1 MYKLCF
7 YVPESHLQ
15 VVKDA
20 VFNAGAGSID
30 DYENCCWQVLG
41 EGQFMSNYHAKP
53 FIGHVNKLTII
64 NEYRVEMVC
73 AADYI
78 EATAAAL
85 KLAHPYEQ
93 PAFDIVKVEQF

>member
-1 MYKLCF
+1 MRFLML
-7 YVPESHLQ
+7 VL
-15 VVKDA
+15 A
-20 VFNAGAGSID
+20 VLMTMKIAVGR
-30 DYENCCWQVLG
+30 CWQVLG
-41 EGQFMSNYHAKP
+41 EGQFMPNYHAKP

>member
-1 MYKLCF
+1 MFLKVICKWLKMRF
-7 YVPESHLQ
+7 LMLVL
-15 VVKDA
+15 A
-20 VFNAGAGSID
+20 VLMTMKIAVGR
-30 DYENCCWQVLG
+30 CWQVLG
-41 EGQFMSNYHAKP
+41 EGQFMPNYHAKP

-73 AADYI
+73 AANYI